1 MSRKAMSRKA
11 LITSAITAIIVVAAG
26 VFAALGGGSG
36 EMPAPVCRAAS
47 SGGGSGAAPGGV
59 AGGDAKVKV
68 AVSILPQAY
77 FVERIGG
84 ERVSVLVMV
93 PPGASPH
100 TYEPTASQM
109 RELARAQMYV
119 RVHVDFEEAWMPR
132 IAAANKNMLV
142 VDSTSGIELSSDK
155 DPHVW
160 LSPRLVRIQAE
171 HIYEGLAKIDP
182 DGRKVYER
190 NEEAFLRELDALDE
204 EISTI
209 LAPVRGGRFMVL
221 HPAWGYFARDYG
233 LEEVPIEVEGKEPS
247 ARELAALVEAAKA
260 DRVRVIFVQPQ
271 MNPRTAEV
279 LAQQIG
285 ARVVTLDP
293 LARDWPANL
302 RAAAR
307 AIAEALGASGGGTA
321 HKARP

>member
-1 MSRKAMSRKA
+1 MSRKA
-11 LITSAITAIIVVAAG
+11 LIVLAIIVAVAG
-26 VFAALGGGSG
+26 VL
-36 EMPAPVCRAAS
+36 
-47 SGGGSGAAPGGV
+47 AAPGGPREESASLCLAASGGTALTGT
-59 AGGDAKVKV
+59 AGTGKVKV

-84 ERVSVLVMV
+84 DRVSVLVMV
-93 PPGASPH
+93 PPWASPH

-142 VDSTSGIELSSDK
+142 VDSTSGIELSRDR

-171 HIYEGLAKIDP
+171 HIRQGLVKIDP
-182 DGRKVYER
+182 AGRRVYER
-190 NEEAFLRELDALDE
+190 NEQAFLRELDALDE

-209 LAPVRGGRFMVL
+209 LAPVKGGRFMVL

-233 LEEVPIEVEGKEPS
+233 LEEMPIELEGKEPS

-260 DRVRVIFVQPQ
+260 NRVRVIFVQPQ

-279 LAQQIG
+279 LAEQIG

-302 RAAAR
+302 RATAR
-307 AIAEALGASGGGTA
+307 AIADALGARDDGAA
-321 HKARP
+321 HQATP

>member
-1 MSRKAMSRKA
+1 MSRKA

-190 NEEAFLRELDALDE
+190 NEEAFLRELNALDE

-307 AIAEALGASGGGTA
+307 AIA
-321 HKARP
+321 